1 MACVNLLSKLCKNS
15 TGGNIL
21 AQVKLPKGVIALGF
35 VSLFMDF
42 SSEMIHSLL
51 PVYLV
56 VVLGASAL
64 SVGLIEGVA
73 EATASITKVF
83 SGVISDWIGRRK
95 PLVLLGYGMAAFTK
109 PLFPLATGMTAI
121 LTARFLDRIGKG
133 IRGAPRDA
141 LIADITPPE
150 QRGAAFGLRQSM
162 DTVGAFAGPIV
173 AMALMAV
180 SHDNFK
186 LVFWVAV
193 VPAFICV
200 LFIIFGVQE
209 PDVVPSSISRRM
221 PINRVNMR
229 RLPVHYWVVMG
240 FTAVLTLARFSEAFL
255 LLRAENVGLAVTWIP
270 MILIVMNVVYAASA
284 YPFGKY
290 SDTGNRRHLLVL
302 GVVLLIVADLVLAN
316 ANNVWLV
323 GLGAM
328 IWGLHMGATQGLL
341 SALVADAAP
350 ADLRG
355 TAFGVFNLVSGFALL
370 VASAIAGGLWTYVGP
385 EMTFYVGALFSV
397 IALLG
402 LISTTGRHVKNS
414 C

>member
-1 MACVNLLSKLCKNS
+1 MA
-15 TGGNIL
+15 
-21 AQVKLPKGVIALGF
+21 QMKLPRGVIALGF
-35 VSLFMDF
+35 VSMFMDL

-64 SVGLIEGVA
+64 SVGFIEGVA

-95 PLVLLGYGMAAFTK
+95 LLVLIGYGMAALTK

-141 LIADITPPE
+141 LIADITLPE

-162 DTVGAFAGPIV
+162 DTVGAFAGPLV

-200 LFIIFGVQE
+200 LLIMLWVDE
-209 PDVVPSSISRRM
+209 PDVVRPVTTKRM
-221 PINRVNMR
+221 PLNRVDMR
-229 RLPVHYWVVMG
+229 RLPVHFWAVIG

-290 SDTGNRRHLLVL
+290 SDNGNRRYLMVL

-316 ANNVWLV
+316 ASNIWLV
-323 GLGAM
+323 GLGAV

-355 TAFGVFNLVSGFALL
+355 TAFGIFNLVSGLALL
-370 VASAIAGGLWTYVGP
+370 AASVIAGGLWVYVGP
-385 EMTFYVGALFSV
+385 AMTFYVGAVFSV
-397 IALLG
+397 IALVG
-402 LISTTGRHVKNS
+402 LVSTTGRYVKNVS
-414 C
+414 